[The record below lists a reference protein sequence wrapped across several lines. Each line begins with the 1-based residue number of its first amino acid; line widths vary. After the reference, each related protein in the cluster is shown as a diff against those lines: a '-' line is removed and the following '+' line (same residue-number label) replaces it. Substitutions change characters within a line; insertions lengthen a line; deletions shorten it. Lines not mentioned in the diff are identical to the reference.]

1 MAQARRNIDLRQ
13 STLEER
19 PLGVQWMS
27 ASGLTA
33 WPAPHSWRRRLL
45 WPLLLG
51 AHLAL
56 WLLPERAPGPQPVPA
71 APWLRLLT
79 PKVPVSAPPAAPR
92 APTLPLPPAPALIPP
107 PALEIAAAQPAAP
120 QTQATPSTT
129 PSAAADSGPAH
140 NAGSGTAPLIVR
152 IPSAGKPGQFTPFQN
167 PATNDP
173 RSRSIRL
180 TFEEKMAI
188 AAGTAECFLEE
199 REPDGS
205 IWRGPGKLKHRASAS
220 ALTGA
225 AASAG
230 GMVTV
235 CVR

>member
-1 MAQARRNIDLRQ
+1 
-13 STLEER
+13 
-19 PLGVQWMS
+19 MS
-27 ASGLTA
+27 ASGLKA
-33 WPAPHSWRRRLL
+33 LPALRGWRRHLL

-56 WLLPERAPGPQPVPA
+56 WLLPDR
-71 APWLRLLT
+71 
-79 PKVPVSAPPAAPR
+79 APPARPGPLRATVSTQLRWLAAKPLMSAATPQQALSAVLAP
-92 APTLPLPPAPALIPP
+92 PPSMPLLPPPSIEIAIPA
-107 PALEIAAAQPAAP
+107 IAAATPAEAATAATTATAGMAQGLP
-120 QTQATPSTT
+120 ATGTGTGTDTGNTQ
-129 PSAAADSGPAH
+129 
-140 NAGSGTAPLIVR
+140 APLIVR
-152 IPSAGKPGQFTPFQN
+152 IPAAGKPGQFTPWNN
-167 PATNDP
+167 PATQDP

-188 AAGTAECFLEE
+188 AAGTSECFLEE

-205 IWRGPGKLKHRASAS
+205 IWRGPGKLKQRASAS

-230 GMVTV
+230 GRVTL

>member
-1 MAQARRNIDLRQ
+1 
-13 STLEER
+13 
-19 PLGVQWMS
+19 MS
-27 ASGLTA
+27 ANGLSA
-33 WPAPHSWRRRLL
+33 WPAPQSWRRRLL
-45 WPLLLG
+45 WPVLLG

-56 WLLPERAPGPQPVPA
+56 WLLPERGPGARPDAPQS
-71 APWLRLLT
+71 WLRLLT
-79 PKVPVSAPPAAPR
+79 PKTPAATPPAAPR
-92 APTLPLPPAPALIPP
+92 APVLPLPPAPALIPP
-107 PALEIAAAQPAAP
+107 PALDIAAEPPAATP
-120 QTQATPSTT
+120 PAAQAPT
-129 PSAAADSGPAH
+129 SAAPGPAA
-140 NAGSGTAPLIVR
+140 NSGSTASPYQAGNGSAPLIVR

-235 CVR
+235 CER

>member
-1 MAQARRNIDLRQ
+1 
-13 STLEER
+13 
-19 PLGVQWMS
+19 MS
-27 ASGLTA
+27 ASGYGA
-33 WPAPHSWRRRLL
+33 WPAARSRRRRLL

-51 AHLAL
+51 AHLLL
-56 WLLPERAPGPQPVPA
+56 WLLPDRVPSVRNGPA
-71 APWLRLLT
+71 DRWLRLVAAKAPVPKPAPPMAAPVLT
-79 PKVPVSAPPAAPR
+79 P
-92 APTLPLPPAPALIPP
+92 PPAPAMVPP
-107 PALEIAAAQPAAP
+107 PSLEIASEPVPVSPAPPGARASTGAVASAPADAAQG
-120 QTQATPSTT
+120 
-129 PSAAADSGPAH
+129 SGP
-140 NAGSGTAPLIVR
+140 APLIVR
-152 IPSAGKPGQFTPFQN
+152 IPAAGKPGQFTPFQN

-230 GMVTV
+230 GMVTA

>member
-1 MAQARRNIDLRQ
+1 
-13 STLEER
+13 
-19 PLGVQWMS
+19 MS
-27 ASGLTA
+27 ANGLSA
-33 WPAPHSWRRRLL
+33 WPAPRSWRRRLL
-45 WPLLLG
+45 WPVLLG

-56 WLLPERAPGPQPVPA
+56 WLLLERGPGVRPDPA
-71 APWLRLLT
+71 QSWLRLLT
-79 PKVPVSAPPAAPR
+79 PKTPAATPPAAPR
-92 APTLPLPPAPALIPP
+92 APTLPLPAAPALIPP
-107 PALEIAAAQPAAP
+107 PALEIAAAPPPTSSNGSPTTAP
-120 QTQATPSTT
+120 D
-129 PSAAADSGPAH
+129 AAADNGPASK
-140 NAGSGTAPLIVR
+140 AGSGTAPLIVR

>member
-1 MAQARRNIDLRQ
+1 M
-13 STLEER
+13 
-19 PLGVQWMS
+19 QWMS
-27 ASGLTA
+27 ASGLRGLPEA
-33 WPAPHSWRRRLL
+33 RCRRRHLL

-56 WLLPERAPGPQPVPA
+56 WLLPDRAPPQRPA
-71 APWLRLLT
+71 VAGAVASMQLRLLAPKPGLSAAMPRPPLARPVLT
-79 PKVPVSAPPAAPR
+79 PPLALPLLQPPSIEITTPATVAAPPAEA
-92 APTLPLPPAPALIPP
+92 ATAGPAQGP
-107 PALEIAAAQPAAP
+107 AAA
-120 QTQATPSTT
+120 ATS
-129 PSAAADSGPAH
+129 SGNSP
-140 NAGSGTAPLIVR
+140 APLIVR
-152 IPSAGKPGQFTPFQN
+152 IPAAGKPGQFTPWHN
-167 PATNDP
+167 PATQDP

-180 TFEEKMAI
+180 TFEEKMAV
-188 AAGTAECFLEE
+188 AAGTSECFLEE

-205 IWRGPGKLKHRASAS
+205 IWRGPGKLRHRASAS